1 MALKILHI
9 DSSPRGA
16 ASHSRQINLELVESL
31 TKANPGASV
40 TYRDVGHE
48 PPPFVDEAWTEAAFL
63 PPSDRTPEQV
73 KALQVSEELVDEL
86 LSADVLVV
94 GIPMYNFNVPA
105 QLKAW
110 IDQIVRPGRTFV
122 VEPQADGTNI
132 YKGLAAGK
140 KIFIVTSRGG
150 GGYGAG
156 EAMAGLNH
164 QDSFLETVLGFIG
177 ITDVEFIHVNN
188 TAKGDEAVRESVGS
202 ARRKIQQTLTAT
214 V

>member
-1 MALKILHI
+1 MAIRILHI
-9 DSSPRGA
+9 DASPRGA
-16 ASHSRQINLELVESL
+16 ASHSRQISLELVESL

-40 TYRDVGHE
+40 TYRDVGRE

-73 KALQVSEELVDEL
+73 KALQVSGELVDEL
-86 LSADVLVV
+86 LSADVLVF

-105 QLKAW
+105 QFKAW

-140 KIFIVTSRGG
+140 KVFIVTSRGG

-156 EAMAGLNH
+156 EAMAELNH
-164 QDSFLETVLGFIG
+164 QDPFLKTILGFIG
-177 ITDVEFIHVNN
+177 ITNVNFVHVNN
-188 TAKGDEAVRESVGS
+188 TSKGDVAVREAVRQ
-202 ARRKIQQTLTAT
+202 ARTVIQQAAA
-214 V
+214 